1 GVDRVSIPVH
11 EVDVARAG
19 GVTQGRLIVRD
30 AGIDVYLPGVERLRR
45 RGVVDDGLVGAE
57 AVVEAGDGVRRDVPR
72 RKRLDVVF
80 RVEGLVLCGNQLN
93 RLGIDHDD
101 VVRRPR
107 GQTGDGA
114 EVALPG
120 FIDHPVPG
128 EEVVGDGEGDG
139 LPIRID
145 HPAVEGRA
153 EREVVRVNVV
163 TLVVDVQDVELAAQ
177 RHVRGGIGVNVGAD
191 DAANVRA
198 AAVVDLDDV
207 AVLQPVVGNPN
218 GVGCRVHRV
227 ARRVRGK
234 DLVVGGRGSGSRR
247 RLDNPGYGDVPTGMD
262 CRTTQRAVDNR
273 CDGRVG
279 YRAPDAGQAVGDAL
293 GRGVGIRVLGS
304 FDR

>member
-57 AVVEAGDGVRRDVPR
+57 AVVEAGDGVRRDVTR

-80 RVEGLVLCGNQLN
+80 RGEGRVVCGNQVN

-120 FIDHPVPG
+120 FIHHPVPG

-139 LPIRID
+139 LPVRID

-153 EREVVRVNVV
+153 ERQVVRVNVV

-177 RHVRGGIGVNVGAD
+177 GHVRSCIGVNVGAD
-191 DAANVRA
+191 DAANVCA

-207 AVLQPVVGNPN
+207 AVLQPVVADPD
-218 GVGCRVHRV
+218 GVGRRVHGGV
-227 ARRVRGK
+227 VRRVRGQ
-234 DLVVGGRGSGSRR
+234 DLVVGRRGSGRR
-247 RLDNPGYGDVPTGMD
+247 GRLDDPGNG
-262 CRTTQRAVDNR
+262 
-273 CDGRVG
+273 
-279 YRAPDAGQAVGDAL
+279 
-293 GRGVGIRVLGS
+293 
-304 FDR
+304 